1 MLTDNLNRIYRSA
14 YYMNTL
20 IEGLLEITRIEAG
33 KVDILYEATD
43 VRQTLDVVMSNLA
56 DKINAKE
63 LEFQI
68 LIPPDFPSIHVGLKQ
83 LTQILFNLIGNAV
96 KYVDAKG
103 RVIIRMVVEE
113 AMVLVSVEDSGPG
126 MDEETLKHIF
136 EMYWRGDKFRKTIA
150 GTGLGLAVSKLLV
163 EMMGGR
169 IWVKS
174 ELGVGSTFYFTVQ
187 QWREK

>member
-1 MLTDNLNRIYRSA
+1 
-14 YYMNTL
+14 MNTL